1 MENLEKVELIREKC
15 GVTYEVAK
23 DALEAC
29 DYDVLEA
36 IIAIEKAEIE
46 KRAAEIE
53 NVIEEP
59 AKAEEP
65 EAEAQEPEAEA
76 EEPEAKAEEP
86 KAAEAEAEATAA
98 EPEDAD
104 AYEVA
109 DEPKAE
115 ENTDNAGRRSANVAA
130 AWNRFCGR
138 CKDLTRASLDM
149 TFVAERHGEKVIAIP
164 VLFVIIGLLVWG
176 AALWLLII
184 GLFFGFR
191 YRIEGRGMMVSG
203 INEVMGKA
211 ADAADDVK
219 QNLA

>member
-65 EAEAQEPEAEA
+65 EAAEV
-76 EEPEAKAEEP
+76 EPEAKAEEP
-86 KAAEAEAEATAA
+86 KPAEAEAEATAA

>member
-53 NVIEEP
+53 DVIEEP

-65 EAEAQEPEAEA
+65 EAEAQESEAEA
-76 EEPEAKAEEP
+76 EEPKAT
-86 KAAEAEAEATAA
+86 EAEATAA

-109 DEPKAE
+109 DESKAE
-115 ENTDNAGRRSANVAA
+115 QTTDNAGHRSANVAA

>member
-53 NVIEEP
+53 DVIEEP

-65 EAEAQEPEAEA
+65 EAEAQEPEA
-76 EEPEAKAEEP
+76 KAEEP
-86 KAAEAEAEATAA
+86 KDAEAEAEAEATAA

>member
-53 NVIEEP
+53 DVIEEP
-59 AKAEEP
+59 KAEEP
-65 EAEAQEPEAEA
+65 KAAEV
-76 EEPEAKAEEP
+76 EPEAKAEEP
-86 KAAEAEAEATAA
+86 KAAEAEATAA

>member
-15 GVTYEVAK
+15 GVSYEEAK
-23 DALEAC
+23 NALEAC
-29 DYDVLEA
+29 DDDVLEA
-36 IIAIEKAEIE
+36 IIAIERAEI
-46 KRAAEIE
+46 KKGAAAIE
-53 NVIEEP
+53 DVIEEP
-59 AKAEEP
+59 
-65 EAEAQEPEAEA
+65 
-76 EEPEAKAEEP
+76 KAEEP
-86 KAAEAEAEATAA
+86 KATEAETEEPKATEAEAEAGAA

-109 DEPKAE
+109 DAPKAE
-115 ENTDNAGRRSANVAA
+115 EDNSQQNAYNAEPKNSNVAA
-130 AWNRFCGR
+130 AWNRFCSR
-138 CKDLTRASLDM
+138 CKDLTRASLDTM
-149 TFVAERHGEKVIAIP
+149 FVAERNGETVIAIP

-176 AALWLLII
+176 AALWLLVI

-191 YRIEGRGMMVSG
+191 YRIEGKGMMVSG

>member
-65 EAEAQEPEAEA
+65 KAEAQ
-76 EEPEAKAEEP
+76 EPEAKAEEP
-86 KAAEAEAEATAA
+86 KATEAEATAA

-104 AYEVA
+104 DYEVA

-115 ENTDNAGRRSANVAA
+115 QTTDNAGRRSANVAA

>member
-65 EAEAQEPEAEA
+65 EAAEV
-76 EEPEAKAEEP
+76 EPEAKAEEP
-86 KAAEAEAEATAA
+86 KAAEAEATAA

-115 ENTDNAGRRSANVAA
+115 QTTDNAGRRSANVAA

>member
-23 DALEAC
+23 DVLEAC

-53 NVIEEP
+53 DVIEEP

-65 EAEAQEPEAEA
+65 EAAEV
-76 EEPEAKAEEP
+76 EPEAKAEEP

-98 EPEDAD
+98 EPQDAD

>member
-53 NVIEEP
+53 DVIEEP

-65 EAEAQEPEAEA
+65 KAEAQ
-76 EEPEAKAEEP
+76 EPEAKAEEP
-86 KAAEAEAEATAA
+86 KATEAEAEAEATAA

-130 AWNRFCGR
+130 AWNRFCSR

>member
-65 EAEAQEPEAEA
+65 EAAEV
-76 EEPEAKAEEP
+76 EPEAKAEEP
-86 KAAEAEAEATAA
+86 KAAEAEATAA